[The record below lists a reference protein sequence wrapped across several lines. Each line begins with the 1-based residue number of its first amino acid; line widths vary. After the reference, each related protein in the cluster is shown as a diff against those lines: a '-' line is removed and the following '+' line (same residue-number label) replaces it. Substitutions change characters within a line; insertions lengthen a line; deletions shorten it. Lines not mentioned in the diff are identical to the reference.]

1 MRVCE
6 DCEIVMTR
14 CYSSVTL
21 KQGLVLYFCISCLE
35 KRVDW
40 GQKTNMAPWFRGLTQ
55 DMDPKEKRKKRP
67 GSFTAIG
74 RRRKNNALSQSQSNL
89 NAPRRITSS
98 TEEDIGPL
106 ITKENGLKRRSVS
119 MEVMLKRRMSSTT
132 TTTSSDTSDT
142 SDLEEIDV
150 GKNYVDPMSFFV
162 SPRKDESKVPNIS
175 PRKVKSPRNQRVPIL
190 SSIIYRERS
199 VSSPVFFETKDPMPS
214 IRENSPSSED
224 EEEEDSNSHSSLNA
238 SDEENGELWSSS
250 SSSDDLFIVGSTLLD
265 EGKIDHSFLEIPKTP
280 ELKHRRSGNSVL
292 LRRNPIVKNSDGRI
306 RRSKSMDVLPTLKNP
321 ILERVKASTKI

>member
-35 KRVDW
+35 KRIDW

-55 DMDPKEKRKKRP
+55 DMDPKEKKKKRP
-67 GSFTAIG
+67 GSFIAIG
-74 RRRKNNALSQSQSNL
+74 RRRKNNALSQSQFNL
-89 NAPRRITSS
+89 NTPRRITDP

-162 SPRKDESKVPNIS
+162 SPRKDESKVPNRFQRKIKSTKNLSVPDLFRMRSIS
-175 PRKVKSPRNQRVPIL
+175 
-190 SSIIYRERS
+190 
-199 VSSPVFFETKDPMPS
+199 TPMPFEVVEPLS
-214 IRENSPSSED
+214 VIREGAPSSED
-224 EEEEDSNSHSSLNA
+224 EEESHSHSSLNS
-238 SDEENGELWSSS
+238 SDEENGDSWASS

-292 LRRNPIVKNSDGRI
+292 LRKNPIVKNSDGRI